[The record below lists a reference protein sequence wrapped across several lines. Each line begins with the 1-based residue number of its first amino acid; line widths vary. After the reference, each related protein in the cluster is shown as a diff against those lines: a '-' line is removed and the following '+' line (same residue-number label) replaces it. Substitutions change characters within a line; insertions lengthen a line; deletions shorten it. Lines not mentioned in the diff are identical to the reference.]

1 MVYYEKQFK
10 ERLIDKA
17 MCMSIRFYQKSRQKH
32 CMQSLFLF
40 FFRDPNNASYENYK
54 HLKGDRIMEVVS
66 MKEIKREARKRELK
80 EKFNAKIQNGKEW
93 FIRNKETV
101 IALTPVVIG
110 GLTTIIKVVSKR
122 INLAKEEEL
131 KDLYCYDRSLGHYWQ
146 LRRELTNKEW
156 LEIDKRKK
164 NGERLS
170 DILDEMKVL
179 K

>member
-1 MVYYEKQFK
+1 
-10 ERLIDKA
+10 
-17 MCMSIRFYQKSRQKH
+17 
-32 CMQSLFLF
+32 
-40 FFRDPNNASYENYK
+40 
-54 HLKGDRIMEVVS
+54 MEVVS

-101 IALTPVVIG
+101 ITLTPVVIG